1 MRSKTM
7 KLLAPVLAAC
17 ALLSAGTV
25 RAAGLANGA
34 PVDGIKCEAMEGAVM
49 HIHQHLA
56 IRDHGKAVLVPE
68 DVGRPLASQCLYWIH
83 THTPDGIVHI
93 ESPGFRTFTL
103 GEFFD
108 VWGQSLARGD
118 VAGAKPKKGEH
129 VAVWVGGQPYTGDPR
144 QIELTSHLDITIEV
158 GPPYAKPAPFTD
170 WHGN

>member
-1 MRSKTM
+1 MQAKKM
-7 KLLAPVLAAC
+7 KLLVPVLAAC

-34 PVDGIKCEAMEGAVM
+34 PVDGIKCDAMEGAVM

-56 IRDHGKAVLVPE
+56 IRDHGKAVTVPD
-68 DVGRPLASQCLYWIH
+68 DVGRPLAAQCLYWIH

-108 VWGQSLARGD
+108 AEYGSATF
-118 VAGAKPKKGEH
+118 APMAEPGELELK
-129 VAVWVGGQPYTGDPR
+129 VSTTGLLLRP
-144 QIELTSHLDITIEV
+144 L
-158 GPPYAKPAPFTD
+158 PAPVVVPKS
-170 WHGN
+170 